1 VKFTIKWISGNFKK
15 FITYKFS
22 KIVRSL
28 KIGYRIASE
37 KKIAGKKKMRVR
49 FYIDYRKKN

>member
-1 VKFTIKWISGNFKK
+1 MKFTIEMDFRK
-15 FITYKFS
+15 FQEVHYLKFS

-37 KKIAGKKKMRVR
+37 KKIAGKKKTRVR